1 MGNLFKR
8 LKEPSSA
15 AGLAAVIS
23 NAAGMASGTPAAVAV
38 PAMLAGLFAIFMPEK
53 AAA

>member
-1 MGNLFKR
+1 MGFLNR

-23 NAAGMASGTPAAVAV
+23 NAAGLAAGQPASVAV
-38 PAMLAGLFAIFMPEK
+38 PAILAGLFAVLMPER
-53 AAA
+53 ANG